1 MDLRVKPS
9 ESRAIDASAQI
20 SAFRKLKL
28 AIVPR
33 PRCGPDISDRD
44 NSGTDGGQFASHS
57 RGPRPPPL
65 AAANAGMHAER
76 TGGSVEIANAGKW
89 K

>member
-9 ESRAIDASAQI
+9 ETRAIGAQI

-28 AIVPR
+28 AICAPVAVW
-33 PRCGPDISDRD
+33 PDICDRD
-44 NSGTDGGQFASHS
+44 NSGTDGGQFASRS

-76 TGGSVEIANAGKW
+76 TDGSVEIANAGKW